1 MDAKQIKN
9 TPTIMVVF
17 GATGDLMRRKIIPA
31 FFHLFDE
38 DRLPEHFVVIG
49 VSRRDIPTEE
59 WRASVKETVA
69 EHLGREHP
77 RVDEFAQLFQYQS
90 SRFED
95 PQTYSE
101 VAQRIAAVDGDWKIC
116 ADKIFYLAVP
126 PDYYR
131 GILEY
136 LAGSGLTDACG
147 GPQGWTRVM
156 VEKPFGK
163 NIDEARELDN
173 LLGSLFKEEQVY
185 RIDHYLAKE
194 VLQNI
199 VLFRFANNL
208 LEDVWSQKYI
218 DRVDVRLIE
227 SLGVEGRGSFYDGV
241 GALLDVGQNHLL
253 QMLALVTM
261 DYPGSLDADVVRQ
274 ARLSILEGL
283 TGPQGEAVGRE
294 TIRGQYKDFRGEPG
308 VSDDSDTET
317 YFKVRAHLDSPRW
330 RGVPFF
336 LEGGKALDQ
345 PRKEVVVSFR
355 HPTPCLCPPGDH
367 YRNSIKFRLEP
378 EPGISIKFWSKKP
391 GERLGL
397 EERNL
402 DFKYGEEAAGH
413 GYLEEYPK
421 LVLDCIAGD
430 QTLFI
435 SGPETIAGWRFI
447 DPIIS
452 GWRKN
457 ITPLHLYAGDDI
469 LSVAGEEWETASGGQ
484 DMEKRIGVV
493 GLGKMGGGIAGQLL
507 EKGWEVVGFNRNPKV
522 TQQFEQE
529 GLEGAASLAELVGK
543 LQPPRVV
550 WVMVP
555 AGKPVDD
562 IILGDGGLSSL
573 LEPGDI
579 VIDGGNSF
587 YKDSARRGEELAPDG
602 IKFMDCGVSGG
613 PSGARQGA
621 SLMIG
626 GDRQP
631 YEQLQP
637 LFRAIAAPAGEQF
650 FEGIGAGHFV
660 KMVHNGIEYG
670 MMQAIA
676 EGFAIM
682 KESQYDL
689 DLTRVADVYNHDSVI
704 ESRLVGWLKSA
715 YESFGEDLQ
724 SLSGSVAHTG
734 EAESTI
740 DTARELGVP
749 DSVIE
754 AALRFRVASEDDPS
768 YAGQILTALRG
779 QFGGHAI
786 RSNDGE

>member
-1 MDAKQIKN
+1 MEANQVRN

-38 DRLPEHFVVIG
+38 GRLPERFTVIG
-49 VSRRDIPTEE
+49 VSRRDIPTTD
-59 WRASVKETVA
+59 WRVSVKETIT
-69 EHLGREHP
+69 EHLGYDHQRA
-77 RVDEFAQLFQYQS
+77 DEFAALFHYEPG
-90 SRFED
+90 RFED
-95 PQTYSE
+95 RQAYGRLLE
-101 VAQRIAAVDGDWKIC
+101 RIATVEGDWKVC

-126 PDYYR
+126 PNHYR
-131 GILEY
+131 EIFEH

-163 NIDEARELDN
+163 NIDEARELDD
-173 LLGSLFKEEQVY
+173 LLGRLFKEEQVY

-199 VLFRFANNL
+199 ILFRFANNL
-208 LEDVWSQKYI
+208 LEDVWSRDHI
-218 DRVDVRLIE
+218 DWVDVRLLE

-261 DYPGSLDADVVRQ
+261 DHPDSLDADAVRQ
-274 ARLSILEGL
+274 ARLSVLEGL
-283 TGPQGEAVGRE
+283 EGPRGEAVGRE
-294 TIRGQYKDFRGEPG
+294 TIRGQYKGFQQEPG
-308 VSDDSDTET
+308 VAADSDTET

-330 RGVPFF
+330 SGVPFF
-336 LEGGKALDQ
+336 LEGGKGLDR
-345 PRKEVVVSFR
+345 PRKEIVVHFR

-367 YRNSIKFRLEP
+367 YRNSVQFRLEP

-391 GERLGL
+391 GERLAL

-402 DFKYGEEAAGH
+402 DFKYGEAAAGYA
-413 GYLEEYPK
+413 YLEEYPK

-435 SGPETIAGWRFI
+435 SSRETMAGWRFI
-447 DPIIS
+447 DPIIA
-452 GWRKN
+452 GWRDKT
-457 ITPLHLYAGDDI
+457 TPLHFYSGDDI
-469 LSVAGEEWETASGGQ
+469 LKIADEWGKNALGGESM
-484 DMEKRIGVV
+484 DKRIGVV
-493 GLGKMGGGIAGQLL
+493 GLGKMGGGIAAQLL
-507 EKGWEVVGFNRNPKV
+507 EKDWQVVGFNRNPKV
-522 TQQFEQE
+522 TEQFERE
-529 GLEGAASLAELVGK
+529 GLEGAVSLAELVGK
-543 LQPPRVV
+543 LRPPRVV

-562 IILGDGGLSSL
+562 IVLGEDGLSSL
-573 LEPGDI
+573 LEPGDV

-587 YKDSARRGEELAPDG
+587 YKDSVRRTERLAEKG

-613 PSGARQGA
+613 PVGARHGA

-626 GDRQP
+626 GDRET
-631 YEQLQP
+631 YEWLRP
-637 LFRAIAAPAGEQF
+637 LFSAIAAPSGEQF
-650 FEGIGAGHFV
+650 FDGVGAGHFV

-682 KESQYDL
+682 KESEYDL
-689 DLTRVADVYNHDSVI
+689 DLTRVADVYDHASVI

-715 YESFGEDLQ
+715 YETFGEDLET
-724 SLSGSVAHTG
+724 LSGSVAHTG

-740 DTARELGVP
+740 ETARELQVA

-768 YAGQILTALRG
+768 YTGRILTALRG
-779 QFGGHAI
+779 QFGGHAL